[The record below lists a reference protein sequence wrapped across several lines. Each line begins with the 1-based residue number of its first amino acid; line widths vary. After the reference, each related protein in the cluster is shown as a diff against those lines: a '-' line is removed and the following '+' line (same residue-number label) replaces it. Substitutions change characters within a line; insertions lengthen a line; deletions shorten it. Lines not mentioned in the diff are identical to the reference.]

1 MSKFSS
7 LSAIALRLVAKL
19 IVGVTLPGGATL
31 AYEEPGYTVLRT
43 SIDYEIR
50 RYEPFIVAEV
60 DVRGSFNDAGNAAFR
75 ILANYIFGG
84 NVPADAVESDSR
96 DADQGVRLAMT
107 APVISAVSET
117 EAGATIYTYGF
128 VMPSEFSLASL
139 PQPLDGRIR
148 LRETPAQLVAARRYS
163 GRWTESRFMANE
175 TALLDAL
182 ERDGVESNGSPLFA
196 RYNSPWTPWFMRRN
210 EILVPVTQLGS

>member
-1 MSKFSS
+1 MSKLSTSS
-7 LSAIALRLVAKL
+7 TVAWRFAAAL
-19 IVGVTLPGGATL
+19 IVAVMLPGGATL

-43 SIDYEIR
+43 AADYEIR

-60 DVRGSFNDAGNAAFR
+60 DVRGSFDDAGNAAFR

-84 NVPADAVESDSR
+84 NVPADAVDSDSR
-96 DADQGVRLAMT
+96 DAEQGIRMAMT
-107 APVISAVSET
+107 APVMSAESES
-117 EAGATIYTYGF
+117 EAGVTIYSYGF

-139 PQPLDGRIR
+139 PRPLDGRIR
-148 LRETPAQLVAARRYS
+148 LREVPAQLVAARRYS

-182 ERDGVESNGSPLFA
+182 KRDGVELNGGPLLA

-210 EILVPVTQLGS
+210 EILVPVMQFGS